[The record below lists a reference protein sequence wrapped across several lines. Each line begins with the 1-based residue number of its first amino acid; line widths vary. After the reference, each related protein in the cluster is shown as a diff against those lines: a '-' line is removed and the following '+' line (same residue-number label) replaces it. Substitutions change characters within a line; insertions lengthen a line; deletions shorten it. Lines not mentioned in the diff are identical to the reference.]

1 MLSSKFSRTRMTI
14 SLPMTFLKDAER
26 LARKERRTKSEL
38 VREAL
43 RQYILREEKW
53 EAIYSY
59 GTSQAKKIGIKTEKD
74 AARLVKEYRLEQ
86 AKKFL

>member
-1 MLSSKFSRTRMTI
+1 MLSSKFARTRMTI
-14 SLPMTFLKDAER
+14 SLPPTFLKDAER

-53 EAIYSY
+53 EAIYAY
-59 GTSQAKKIGIKTEKD
+59 GTSQAKKLGIRNEKD
-74 AARLVKEYRLEQ
+74 AVRLVKEYRREQ
-86 AKKFL
+86 IKKSV